1 MMIESVEEIRRLFKE
16 IDGSLP
22 VTHENEKLE
31 IFVIGGTVLLEQ
43 GLKPATKDIDL
54 VVRNIHDFKLFEN
67 TLNILDFKSTKPGAE
82 YVHASI
88 SQVLE
93 REDFRIDLFQ
103 RSVCGKFSVT
113 DSMVERGREYLILKR
128 LAVYLCSNEDVFLFK
143 TMTERSGDIEDCIS
157 LAKRGIEWEIILYE
171 LKNQIK
177 LSGQNI
183 WITWVGER
191 LDILADEGLYI
202 PILGEVERLSE
213 EYYENELRKY
223 ES

>member
-1 MMIESVEEIRRLFKE
+1 MIESVKEIQNLFKE
-16 IDGSLP
+16 IDDFLSKTP
-22 VTHENEKLE
+22 ETEKLE
-31 IFVIGGTVLLEQ
+31 LFVIGGTVLLEQ

-54 VVRNIHDFKLFEN
+54 VVRNGHEFKLFEN
-67 TLNILDFKSTKPGAE
+67 TLNTLGFKSTKPTPE
-82 YVHASI
+82 YVHLNI

-103 RSVCGKFSVT
+103 TSVCGKFSVT
-113 DSMVERGREYLILKR
+113 DSMVERGREYLILDR

-157 LAKRGIEWEIILYE
+157 LAKRGVEWEIILDE

-177 LSGQNI
+177 LSGKNV

-191 LDILADEGLYI
+191 LDILADEGLHI

-213 EYYENELRKY
+213 EYYENELKKY
-223 ES
+223 KS

>member
-1 MMIESVEEIRRLFKE
+1 MIESVEEVKRLFKE
-16 IDGSLP
+16 IGDFLTGTP
-22 VTHENEKLE
+22 EPEKLE

-54 VVRNIHDFKLFEN
+54 VVLNLHDFKLFEN
-67 TLNILDFKSTKPGAE
+67 TLNTLNFKSTKPTPG
-82 YVHASI
+82 YVHSNI

-103 RSVCGKFSVT
+103 TSVCGKFSVT
-113 DSMVERGREYLILKR
+113 DSMVERAREYLILDR

-157 LAKRGIEWEIILYE
+157 LAKRGVEWEIILDE

-177 LSGQNI
+177 LSGQNV

-191 LDILADEGLYI
+191 LGILADEGLYI
-202 PILGEVERLSE
+202 PILEEVEKLSE
-213 EYYENELRKY
+213 GYYENELRKY
-223 ES
+223 RS

>member
-1 MMIESVEEIRRLFKE
+1 MIESVEEIQNLFKE

-22 VTHENEKLE
+22 ATPETEKLE

-54 VVRNIHDFKLFEN
+54 VVRDMHDFKLLEN
-67 TLNILDFKSTKPGAE
+67 TLNTLGFKSTKPGAE
-82 YVHASI
+82 YVHMNI

-103 RSVCGKFSVT
+103 TSVCGKFSVT
-113 DSMVERGREYLILKR
+113 DSMVGRAREYLVLGR

-157 LAKRGIEWEIILYE
+157 LAKRGIEWEIIFDE
-171 LKNQIK
+171 LKNQIR
-177 LSGQNI
+177 LSGQNV

-191 LDILADEGLYI
+191 LDILADEGLHIRY
-202 PILGEVERLSE
+202 LEKWRD
-213 EYYENELRKY
+213 
-223 ES
+223 

>member
-1 MMIESVEEIRRLFKE
+1 MIASVEEIQRLFKE
-16 IDGSLP
+16 IDNFLQGTP
-22 VTHENEKLE
+22 ETEKLE
-31 IFVIGGTVLLEQ
+31 ICVIGGTVLLEQ

-54 VVRNIHDFKLFEN
+54 VVLNVHDFKLFEDTLN
-67 TLNILDFKSTKPGAE
+67 TLGFKSTRPAPE
-82 YVHASI
+82 YVHLNI

-103 RSVCGKFSVT
+103 KTVCGKFSVT
-113 DSMVERGREYLILKR
+113 NSMAKRAREYLILKR

-157 LAKRGIEWEIILYE
+157 LAKRGVEWEIILDE
-171 LKNQIK
+171 LKNQIR

-191 LDILADEGLYI
+191 LGILADEGLYI

-213 EYYENELRKY
+213 EYYEKEFRKI
-223 ES
+223 

>member
-1 MMIESVEEIRRLFKE
+1 MIESVKEIQNLFEEIDDLLQE
-16 IDGSLP
+16 TP
-22 VTHENEKLE
+22 ETEKLE
-31 IFVIGGTVLLEQ
+31 IYVIGGTVLLEQ

-54 VVRNIHDFKLFEN
+54 VVLKVHDFILFEN
-67 TLNILDFKSTKPGAE
+67 TLKTLAFKNTKPTPE
-82 YVHASI
+82 YFRFNI

-103 RSVCGKFSVT
+103 KTVCGKFSVT
-113 DSMVERGREYLILKR
+113 NSMVKRAREYLILER

-157 LAKRGIEWEIILYE
+157 LAKRGVEWEIILDE
-171 LKNQIK
+171 LKNQII

-191 LDILADEGLYI
+191 LGILADEGLYI
-202 PILGEVERLSE
+202 PIFEEVERLSE
-213 EYYENELRKY
+213 EYYENEFR
-223 ES
+223 

>member
-1 MMIESVEEIRRLFKE
+1 MIESVEEIQSLFRE
-16 IDGSLP
+16 IDSSLHITP
-22 VTHENEKLE
+22 ETEKLE

-54 VVRNIHDFKLFEN
+54 VVRNMHDFKLFEN
-67 TLNILDFKSTKPGAE
+67 TLNSLGFKSTKPGAE
-82 YVHASI
+82 YIHMNV

-103 RSVCGKFSVT
+103 TSVCGKFSVT
-113 DSMVERGREYLILKR
+113 DSMVERAREYLVLDR

-157 LAKRGIEWEIILYE
+157 LAKRGIEWEIILDE
-171 LKNQIK
+171 LKNQIR
-177 LSGQNI
+177 LSGQNV

-213 EYYENELRKY
+213 EYYENELKKY
-223 ES
+223 GS

>member
-1 MMIESVEEIRRLFKE
+1 MIESVKEIQNLFEEIDDLLQE
-16 IDGSLP
+16 TP
-22 VTHENEKLE
+22 ETEKLE
-31 IFVIGGTVLLEQ
+31 IYVIGGTVLLEQ

-54 VVRNIHDFKLFEN
+54 VVLKVHDFILFEN
-67 TLNILDFKSTKPGAE
+67 TLKTLAFKNTKPTPE
-82 YVHASI
+82 YFRFNI

-103 RSVCGKFSVT
+103 KTVCGKFSVT
-113 DSMVERGREYLILKR
+113 NSMVKRAREYLILER

-157 LAKRGIEWEIILYE
+157 LAKRGVEWEIILDE
-171 LKNQIK
+171 LKNQII

-191 LDILADEGLYI
+191 LGILADEGLYI
-202 PILGEVERLSE
+202 PIFEEVERLSE
-213 EYYENELRKY
+213 EYYKNEFR
-223 ES
+223 

>member
-1 MMIESVEEIRRLFKE
+1 MIESVDEIQNLFKE
-16 IDGSLP
+16 IDNFLQGTP
-22 VTHENEKLE
+22 ETEKLE
-31 IFVIGGTVLLEQ
+31 ICVIGGTVLLEQ

-54 VVRNIHDFKLFEN
+54 VVLNVHDFKLFEDTLN
-67 TLNILDFKSTKPGAE
+67 TLGFKSTRPTPE
-82 YVHASI
+82 YVHLNI

-103 RSVCGKFSVT
+103 KTVCGKFSVT
-113 DSMVERGREYLILKR
+113 NSMAKRAREYLILDR

-157 LAKRGIEWEIILYE
+157 LAKRGVEWEIILDE
-171 LKNQIK
+171 LKNQIR

-191 LDILADEGLYI
+191 LGILADEGLYI

-213 EYYENELRKY
+213 EYYEKEFRKI
-223 ES
+223 

>member
-1 MMIESVEEIRRLFKE
+1 MIESVDEIQNLFKE
-16 IDGSLP
+16 IDNFLQGTP
-22 VTHENEKLE
+22 ETEKLE
-31 IFVIGGTVLLEQ
+31 ICVIGGTVLLEQ

-54 VVRNIHDFKLFEN
+54 VVLNVHDFKLFEN
-67 TLNILDFKSTKPGAE
+67 TLNTLGFKSTRPTPE
-82 YVHASI
+82 YVHLNI

-103 RSVCGKFSVT
+103 KTVCGKFSVT
-113 DSMVERGREYLILKR
+113 NSMAKRAREYLILER

-157 LAKRGIEWEIILYE
+157 LAKRGVEWEIILDE
-171 LKNQIK
+171 LKNQIR

-191 LDILADEGLYI
+191 LGILADEGLYI

-213 EYYENELRKY
+213 EYYEKEFRKI
-223 ES
+223 

>member
-1 MMIESVEEIRRLFKE
+1 MIESVEEIQKLFKE
-16 IDGSLP
+16 IDNFLP
-22 VTHENEKLE
+22 KTPETEKLE

-54 VVRNIHDFKLFEN
+54 VVRNGHEFKLFES
-67 TLNILDFKSTKPGAE
+67 TLNILGFKNTKPTSE
-82 YVHASI
+82 YIHLNI

-103 RSVCGKFSVT
+103 TSVCGKFSVT
-113 DSMVERGREYLILKR
+113 DSMVERGREYLILNR

-143 TMTERSGDIEDCIS
+143 TMTERIGDIEDCIS
-157 LAKRGIEWEIILYE
+157 LSKRGIEWEIILDE

-177 LSGQNI
+177 LSGQNV

-202 PILGEVERLSE
+202 PILEEVERLSE

-223 ES
+223 GN

>member
-1 MMIESVEEIRRLFKE
+1 MIESVDEIQNLFKE
-16 IDGSLP
+16 IDNFLQGTP
-22 VTHENEKLE
+22 ETEKLE
-31 IFVIGGTVLLEQ
+31 ICAIGGTVLLEQ

-54 VVRNIHDFKLFEN
+54 VVQNEHDFELFEN
-67 TLNILDFKSTKPGAE
+67 ALNTLGFKSTKPTPE
-82 YVHASI
+82 YIHLNI

-103 RSVCGKFSVT
+103 KTVCGKFSVT
-113 DSMVERGREYLILKR
+113 NSMVKRAREYLILER

-157 LAKRGIEWEIILYE
+157 LAKRGVEWEIILDE
-171 LKNQIK
+171 LKNQIR

-191 LDILADEGLYI
+191 LGILADDGLYI

-213 EYYENELRKY
+213 EYYEKEFRKI
-223 ES
+223 